1 MAQTVIQ
8 HIFANKPFYKWLSR
22 CSECDTTPMVKCRI
36 CQSYNHRRCKAD
48 NVERTGS
55 AKRGNAAATLEPQ
68 TTSLIGLWLSQLDD
82 VSSVS
87 SHGDGVETVP
97 DQVHPRTS
105 TGGEMQRSS
114 ADYLR
119 LLDERAVP
127 QNVLAGPQTFLA
139 LGRLSCVP
147 PTDRKRDIRWRRYS
161 IVYNFDGDSN
171 E

>member
-119 LLDERAVP
+119 TAQVVGRTRSTPKRFGRTTDFSCTRP
-127 QNVLAGPQTFLA
+127 IVLC
-139 LGRLSCVP
+139 SS
-147 PTDRKRDIRWRRYS
+147 D
-161 IVYNFDGDSN
+161 
-171 E
+171 